1 MKHFTV
7 LILTALVA
15 AFVTAKAAQAAEL
28 VYFNSTACSVC
39 EQWDEEV
46 GVLYHKTNEA
56 QRFPLRPQ
64 DIHDDKPADLAF
76 VKGIA
81 FTPTFVM
88 VEDGKEVGRIVGY
101 ISDYFFWEQVAS
113 LIKKADT
120 LKIAHVSAC
129 SKALRVT
136 C

>member
-1 MKHFTV
+1 MQRFTV
-7 LILTALVA
+7 LVLTI
-15 AFVTAKAAQAAEL
+15 FVTAFVAVQAAQAAEL

-46 GVLYHKTNEA
+46 GVLYHKTDEA
-56 QRFPLRPQ
+56 QRLPLRSH

-76 VKGIA
+76 VKGVA

-101 ISDYFFWEQVAS
+101 ISDYFFWQQVAG
-113 LIKKADT
+113 LIKKSDS
-120 LKIAHVSAC
+120 LKSANASGC
-129 SKALRVT
+129 SKALQVT

>member
-1 MKHFTV
+1 MQRFTV
-7 LILTALVA
+7 LILTFFVS
-15 AFVTAKAAQAAEL
+15 AFVAVQAAQAAEL

-46 GVLYHKTNEA
+46 GVLYHKTDEA
-56 QRFPLRPQ
+56 QRLPLRPQ

-76 VKGIA
+76 VKGVA

-88 VEDGKEVGRIVGY
+88 IEDGKEVGRIVGY
-101 ISDYFFWEQVAS
+101 ISDYFFWQQVAG
-113 LIKKADT
+113 LIKKSDS
-120 LKIAHVSAC
+120 LKNSHVSGC

>member
-1 MKHFTV
+1 MTIF
-7 LILTALVA
+7 VA
-15 AFVTAKAAQAAEL
+15 AFVAAKATQAAEL

-46 GVLYHKTNEA
+46 GVLYHKTDEA
-56 QRFPLRPQ
+56 QRLPLRPQ

-76 VKGIA
+76 VKGVA

-88 VEDGKEVGRIVGY
+88 IEDGKEVGRIVGY
-101 ISDYFFWEQVAS
+101 ISDYFFWEQVAG

-120 LKIAHVSAC
+120 LKNTHASAC
-129 SKALRVT
+129 SKSLRLT